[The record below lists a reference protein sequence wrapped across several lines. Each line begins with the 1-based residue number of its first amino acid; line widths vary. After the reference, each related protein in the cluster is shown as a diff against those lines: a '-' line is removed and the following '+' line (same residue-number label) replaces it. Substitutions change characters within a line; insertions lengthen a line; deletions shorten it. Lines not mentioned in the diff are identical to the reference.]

1 VGVTFIHKADTGS
14 NKPGKVAVQL
24 SAHAYWHIRPTNFR
38 VNILKP
44 KIDRLSV
51 TLAVGEPAARKKI
64 RNHLIDLAASAPA
77 LLTIWKKRKGW
88 GSGKYDLSYAMT
100 LGVDK
105 HVLVQC
111 AKPNSSVG
119 LLRFEFNPDA
129 IGPAGVKQF
138 RTRLPEI
145 TAGLVSYDHLAHAG
159 KVTRLDIA
167 VDLVNIDIEDLL
179 ISTPKSGVTHSYFGL
194 TGKAET
200 KYLNV
205 NKRGSDLYV
214 YDRKALLH
222 KLQAEGVGAG
232 SEFDQAK
239 YTRVEVRAIP
249 DKPITQLVKLH
260 NRLKRINLLDIEA
273 AKPPEQ
279 PHHWKLFQDACRYR
293 GLAGA
298 LAMLP
303 DDVRGLYEDA
313 VMAIEASLWRP
324 DLLWSK
330 WPETLAKSGL
340 FPEANTKVGSD

>member
-1 VGVTFIHKADTGS
+1 VGVTIIYKADTGS
-14 NKPGKVAVQL
+14 NKPGNVAVQL
-24 SAHAYWHIRPTNFR
+24 SARAYYHNRPTNYR
-38 VNILKP
+38 VSVLKP

-51 TLAVGEPAARKKI
+51 TLAVDEPAARKKI
-64 RNHLIDLAASAPA
+64 RKHLIELAASASP
-77 LLTIWKKRKGW
+77 LLTTWKKRKGW
-88 GSGKYDLSYAMT
+88 GSGKYDLSYDMT
-100 LGVDK
+100 PGGDK

-111 AKPNSSVG
+111 AKPNSPVG

-129 IGPAGVKQF
+129 IGPAGVEQF

-145 TAGLVSYDHLAHAG
+145 TAGLVSYAHLAHAG

-214 YDRKALLH
+214 YDRKSLLH

-249 DKPITQLVKLH
+249 DKPIVQLVKLH

-313 VMAIEASLWRP
+313 VMAIETSLWQP

-330 WPETLAKSGL
+330 WPETLARSGL
-340 FPEANTKVGSD
+340 LPEANTKAGSD